1 MVAVERE
8 NLRLNRVP
16 GRACQLDWRDR
27 DAAAQLGAFD
37 LILCADLLYASTRVK
52 ASSGMLDCFA
62 VSTVTLLCHLLLG
75 SCTSG
80 AA

>member
-1 MVAVERE
+1 MTPQIDASYVHMSLTSRWTAAQVVAVERE

-37 LILCADLLYASTRVK
+37 LILSADLLYASARVK
-52 ASSGMLDCFA
+52 ASSWHA
-62 VSTVTLLCHLLLG
+62 
-75 SCTSG
+75 
-80 AA
+80 